1 MSNQK
6 QIRITFSEHSKNQ
19 QAIFEYLKDE
29 PSLTM
34 TALVNQYSFLA
45 LAENDD
51 RPEKELAKAL
61 IQSNAALMKA
71 IEINNAI
78 AARQGITTANQVT
91 TAPSPIPSSVPSPKQ
106 ETPDDDDDWDD
117 DDIPELPKKSTNSKS
132 AKSNGIEEMLGKL

>member
-1 MSNQK
+1 MIPMSNQK

-45 LAENDD
+45 LAEKDC
-51 RPEKELAKAL
+51 PEKELAKAL

-78 AARQGITTANQVT
+78 AARQGITIAAVPP
-91 TAPSPIPSSVPSPKQ
+91 PSIPLASLSPKA
-106 ETPDDDDDWDD
+106 ETPEDDDDDWDT
-117 DDIPELPKKSTNSKS
+117 PEPPKQP
-132 AKSNGIEEMLGKL
+132 AKLTSNQEVMSRL